1 MSPPPPPSREAR
13 NLRQPHGFHELPRTQ
28 TVPTPS
34 SGWSSSPEL
43 AHGGAMSYD
52 GRGDWSTCS
61 TASKW
66 RGPGNVQEL
75 SHLAR
80 QTVGHSRPR
89 PFRLPRGEAYM
100 LQIAIHGEHV
110 RIWTIINMT
119 LSILFFCTPS
129 SCGITGASGAPTFIP
144 PPPDKRKSQRRRG
157 HRRSLYMRGTR
168 E

>member
-1 MSPPPPPSREAR
+1 
-13 NLRQPHGFHELPRTQ
+13 
-28 TVPTPS
+28 
-34 SGWSSSPEL
+34 
-43 AHGGAMSYD
+43 MSYD

-75 SHLAR
+75 SHLAQ

-89 PFRLPRGEAYM
+89 PFRLPRGEAYV

-119 LSILFFCTPS
+119 LSVPFFLHSFFMRNYESIWRTN
-129 SCGITGASGAPTFIP
+129 IHP
-144 PPPDKRKSQRRRG
+144 PPRTKGSRKG
-157 HRRSLYMRGTR
+157 EEGTDGLYI
-168 E
+168 